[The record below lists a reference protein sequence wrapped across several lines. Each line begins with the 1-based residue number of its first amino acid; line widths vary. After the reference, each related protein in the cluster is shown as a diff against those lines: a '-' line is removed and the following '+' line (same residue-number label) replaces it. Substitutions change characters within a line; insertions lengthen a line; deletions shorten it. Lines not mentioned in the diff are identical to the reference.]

1 VFEMKVRNKTTRALG
16 TSSTFNTHGMSEIIV
31 GFQDDGMDSD
41 YIKNYEVYLEVTKC
55 WKDLSLAFRDRD
67 VIIDNYN
74 TKFFEPPTEE
84 DRIRGF
90 TL

>member
-1 VFEMKVRNKTTRALG
+1 MKVRNKTNGALG
-16 TSSTFNTHGMSEIIV
+16 TSSNFNVHGLSEIIV

-41 YIKNYEVYLEVTKC
+41 YIKNYEVYLEATKA
-55 WKDLSLAFRDRD
+55 WKDLALAFKDRD

-84 DRIRGF
+84 DRIRGY

>member
-1 VFEMKVRNKTTRALG
+1 MKVRNKKTRALG
-16 TSSTFNTHGMSEIIV
+16 FSSTFNIHGMSEIIV
-31 GFQDDGMDSD
+31 GFRDDGMDSD
-41 YIKNYEVYLEVTKC
+41 YIENYEVYLEATKC

-67 VIIDNYN
+67 VVTDNYN